1 MNFDLLMMGIQ
12 YKRRNGDMEKTM
24 NLKNIIEEIQREEIL
39 LPDFQRGFVW
49 KKEEMQKKLAASI
62 LTKMPIGSILL
73 LEADADEYGCKMI
86 GRKTRVEP
94 KGMQGKN
101 IKILLDGQQ
110 RITVLTNIFS
120 NVIFEGLK
128 NYRDELA
135 SSELK
140 KRFFIRIPK
149 SLKEGEEDIWG
160 ISKLCFPV
168 VNPESSVPSFLSDAA
183 YYTIEALCFNRNEDV
198 AYHPQ
203 KFNGAKL
210 QEFCCHGDE
219 KAYRIPL
226 FLLVDHSQESKYKN
240 CFKRILK
247 EILKLEILRR
257 KYEFEDSS
265 NKEEYIKEHLA
276 PEYKQCCLEQ
286 CSDMDEF
293 GKILEDNGECLWVD
307 RIEAY
312 LSSCIT
318 GMELMQICVPKA
330 DRTRAIDI
338 YENLNL
344 GGVTL
349 STFELVLA
357 KASKLDSQDHT
368 KNLFEKICEYIK
380 KEKEYELEQI
390 PEAMYNCYESYVNK
404 MKTQGGYSAS
414 EHIGCYDEKKNL
426 LNKKYTDAFL
436 NILSLYCYNP
446 HYQAEE
452 VKVEYIKRNKILELN
467 AQQINNHYEQVC
479 VGLDRACLFLQMRC
493 GMKDINDL
501 NYSLMLV
508 LLGYLFTC
516 DTYYRDRKLRNRLE
530 AWYWSTLFSGALD
543 TDQNITIIEHLKFIL
558 KEDMSFIV
566 EMKEKM
572 FHKHNDFSSKE
583 TLLMEKK
590 NYLPKTVIRDGFC
603 QFYLMQTYEDLCEPH
618 AVLSTLYEDAKS
630 LQKHHI
636 LPLGSD
642 LEQYGKTTKKLRKK
656 QDSIYHSPLNF
667 VYITPEAN
675 KMISCRSI
683 GDYKRIC
690 KDTSYFKLNMDVM
703 EPDWTKEND
712 IKKQLEYRFQK
723 VSCEIK
729 EHVENKLK

>member
-1 MNFDLLMMGIQ
+1 
-12 YKRRNGDMEKTM
+12 MEKTM
-24 NLKNIIEEIQREEIL
+24 NLKSIIEEIQREEIL

-86 GRKTRVEP
+86 GRKTRVDT

-110 RITVLTNIFS
+110 RITVLANIFS
-120 NVIFEGLK
+120 NVIFEGLN

-149 SLKEGEEDIWG
+149 QLKEGEEDIWG

-168 VNPESSVPSFLSDAA
+168 VNPESSVPDFLSDAA
-183 YYTIEALCFNRNEDV
+183 YHTIEVLGFNRNEDV

-203 KFNGAKL
+203 KFDGRKL
-210 QEFCCHGDE
+210 QEFCCYGDE

-226 FLLVDHSQESKYKN
+226 FLLIDHSWESKYRN

-247 EILKLEILRR
+247 GILRAEIER
-257 KYEFEDSS
+257 RIYEFEDIFHREGYEAC
-265 NKEEYIKEHLA
+265 KAYIKEHLPGYQEYC
-276 PEYKQCCLEQ
+276 PEQYSKEKLET
-286 CSDMDEF
+286 
-293 GKILEDNGECLWVD
+293 ILEENGECLWVD

-357 KASKLDSQDHT
+357 KASKLDTQDHT

-380 KEKEYELEQI
+380 KEKEYDFEQI
-390 PEAMYNCYESYVNK
+390 PEAMQTIYENYKNK
-404 MKTQGGYSAS
+404 RKGQGGYSAS

-446 HYQAEE
+446 HYQPEG
-452 VKVEYIKRNKILELN
+452 VKVDYIKRNKILELN
-467 AQQINNHYEQVC
+467 AKQINEHYEQVC
-479 VGLDRACLFLQMRC
+479 IGLDRACLFLQMRC

-508 LLGYLFTC
+508 LLGYLFTN
-516 DTYYRDRKLRNRLE
+516 DDYYRDRGLRNKLE

-543 TDQNITIIEHLKFIL
+543 TDQNITMIEHLKNIL
-558 KEDMSFIV
+558 RKDTTFIV
-566 EMKEKM
+566 EMKDKM
-572 FHKHNDFSSKE
+572 FQEHNDFSSKE
-583 TLLMEKK
+583 TLLMEKR
-590 NYLPKTVIRDGFC
+590 NYLPKTVIKDGFC
-603 QFYLMQTYEDLCEPH
+603 QFYLMQTYADLCEPF
-618 AVLSTLYEDAKS
+618 ALLSTLHEDAKT

-642 LEQYGKTTKKLRKK
+642 LEQYGKSTKELRRKT
-656 QDSIYHSPLNF
+656 DSIYHSPLNF
-667 VYITPEAN
+667 VYITPQSN
-675 KMISCRSI
+675 KMISDRSI

-703 EPDWTKEND
+703 ETDWTKESD
-712 IKKQLEYRFQK
+712 IKNQLAYRFQK

-729 EHVENKLK
+729 EYVENKLKQQLYN